1 MKTCQ
6 KLLGLILLFTVA
18 CRAEAWTVKLSEG
31 WHVQSS
37 DKVQGDGAHLSTPG
51 TSTAGWYSATVP
63 STLMGVLTANG
74 AEPEPLTREDY
85 QHTDRRQFDVS
96 WWYRTTFTIPSQQ
109 QGQHTLLQFDGISY
123 RANIWLNGH
132 QIAHFQAERQ
142 APIASSPSTSPPTSA
157 HRTCWPSRCSAHSP
171 EDPTSV
177 SSIGTPDQ
185 PTRAWEYSA
194 RSASSAAVKCR

>member
-6 KLLGLILLFTVA
+6 QLLGLILLFIVA

-37 DKVQGDGAHLSTPG
+37 DKVQDDGAHLSTPG
-51 TSTAGWYSATVP
+51 ASTAGWYSATVP
-63 STLMGVLTANG
+63 STLMGVLTAKG

-96 WWYRTTFTIPSQQ
+96 WWYRTTFTIPCQQ

-132 QIAHFQAERQ
+132 QIATSQQVAGPYRQ
-142 APIASSPSTSPPTSA
+142 LTFDIRVCRRQVQFRHLHTRRVNPDL
-157 HRTCWPSRCSAHSP
+157 TCQLG
-171 EDPTSV
+171 E
-177 SSIGTPDQ
+177 
-185 PTRAWEYSA
+185 
-194 RSASSAAVKCR
+194 